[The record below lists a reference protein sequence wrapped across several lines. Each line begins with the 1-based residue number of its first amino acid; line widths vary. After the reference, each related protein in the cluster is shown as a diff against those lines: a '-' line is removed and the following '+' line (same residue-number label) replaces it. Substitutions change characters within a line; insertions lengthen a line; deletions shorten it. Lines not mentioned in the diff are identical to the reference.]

1 MPPWASSPVGTHPPD
16 PPSESDPESNEKAS
30 NGPLHP
36 ARHMAGAIS
45 PGLYAP
51 VVLMS
56 IATSMIAPGL
66 LTRLFQRKARTGSK
80 PEAA

>member
-1 MPPWASSPVGTHPPD
+1 MIPRGEVGIIVALAGL
-16 PPSESDPESNEKAS
+16 S
-30 NGPLHP
+30 
-36 ARHMAGAIS
+36 AGAIS
-45 PGLYAP
+45 PALYGP

-66 LTRLFQRKARTGSK
+66 LTRLFQKKARTGSK